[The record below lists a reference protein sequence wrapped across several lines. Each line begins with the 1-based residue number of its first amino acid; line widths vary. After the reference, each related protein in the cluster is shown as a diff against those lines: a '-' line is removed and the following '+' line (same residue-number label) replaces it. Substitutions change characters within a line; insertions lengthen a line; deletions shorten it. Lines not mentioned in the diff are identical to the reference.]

1 MDKVIAKWSPG
12 NSCAFHIFLFN
23 HKTFKERKCY
33 KKKKTDGPVLSQTD
47 LYLLNTEL
55 EINPIL
61 EGKGPNQLQFHLV
74 TGSVSLQVF
83 LLFEKNNNNLI
94 YKFGNL

>member
-1 MDKVIAKWSPG
+1 MRSHLPLVTVTI
-12 NSCAFHIFLFN
+12 L
-23 HKTFKERKCY
+23 
-33 KKKKTDGPVLSQTD
+33 KKKKHDLKTDGPVLSQTD

-74 TGSVSLQVF
+74 TGVHCLV
-83 LLFEKNNNNLI
+83 KNNKL
-94 YKFGNL
+94 LWTLMMLL